1 MPTRPFRTV
10 EYARKT
16 GFSLNTRINIMIRTE
31 KLNKR
36 FGKERGV
43 FELNM
48 QVDKRSIYGFIGPN
62 GAGKTTTIKLLCGL
76 LKPDGGKAYI
86 DGIQVLPKN
95 ISAIKKKIGYM
106 PDITGVYEQM
116 SVWEFL
122 DFYGA
127 AFKLPPK
134 KRKKRIEEVL
144 EITNSSHMIDYQMT
158 SLSRGMRQRIG
169 LAKTLVHDPAILIL
183 DEPAGGLD
191 PNARIEMRQ
200 TIGRLKELGKT
211 ILLSSHILPE
221 LASICDKV
229 GIIYKGKLLVQG
241 TVKEIGQQLQE
252 NLIINVTVDS
262 GADYAKTF
270 LERIDGV
277 ENINVLDQTQLKFM
291 FNGTR
296 NEISGIIKCLVRND
310 VPVRWFSENEADL
323 ENVFMGIT
331 GKEDASAS
339 S

>member
-1 MPTRPFRTV
+1 
-10 EYARKT
+10 
-16 GFSLNTRINIMIRTE
+16 MITTK

-36 FGKERGV
+36 FSNERGV
-43 FELNM
+43 FDLDLE
-48 QVDKRSIYGFIGPN
+48 VEKRTIYGFIGPN

-76 LKPDGGKAYI
+76 LRPNSGKAII
-86 DGIQVLPKN
+86 DGVEVIPKN
-95 ISAIKKKIGYM
+95 ISTIKKKIGYM

-127 AFKLPPK
+127 AFKITPK
-134 KRKKRIEEVL
+134 KRRVRIEEVL
-144 EITNSSHMIDYQMT
+144 DITNSKEMIDYQMT

-169 LAKTLVHDPAILIL
+169 LAKTLIHDPDILIL

-200 TIGRLKELGKT
+200 TIGRLKDLGKT

-221 LASICDKV
+221 LSSVCDRV
-229 GIIYKGKLLVQG
+229 GIIFKGKLLVQG
-241 TVKEIGQQLQE
+241 TVKEISRQLQE
-252 NLIINVTVDS
+252 NLVVEVTVDS
-262 GADYAKTF
+262 NIDQAEKLLT
-270 LERIDGV
+270 RIEGV
-277 ENINVLDQTQLKFM
+277 ETVTKIDASQLSFV

-296 NEISGIIKCLVRND
+296 NQISGVLTLLMQNGVI
-310 VPVRWFSENEADL
+310 VRWFRENEADL

-331 GKEDASAS
+331 QREG
-339 S
+339 